1 MKKSETSL
9 SLLKV
14 IEIFLR
20 ISQMN
25 KIIGHD
31 DEDME

>member
-1 MKKSETSL
+1 MKKNETSL
-9 SLLKV
+9 SLLKG

-25 KIIGHD
+25 KMIGQD